1 MYIKGSE
8 DAERFATLERL
19 LQRCRGEGR
28 CGTASRQAAEKALD
42 RVHEVVW
49 SIPETIEGFRVEN
62 RINDQP
68 FNTSVVLMH
77 EVLDGVAAQI
87 ESLTAA
93 LGQSRKL

>member
-8 DAERFATLERL
+8 DAERFAALERL
-19 LQRCRGEGR
+19 LQRCREGG
-28 CGTASRQAAEKALD
+28 CSTAHKQAAEKALD

-49 SIPETIEGFRVEN
+49 SIPETIEGFRVAN
-62 RINDQP
+62 RTEDQP
-68 FNTSVVLMH
+68 FNTSVALMH